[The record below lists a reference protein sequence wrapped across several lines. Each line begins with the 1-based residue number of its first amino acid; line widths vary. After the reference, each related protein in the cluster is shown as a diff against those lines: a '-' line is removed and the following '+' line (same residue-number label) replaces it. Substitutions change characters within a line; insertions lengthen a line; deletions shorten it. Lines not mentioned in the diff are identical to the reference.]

1 VDWSDID
8 VNEMRRGQEQG
19 SRGGVPSVDELLD
32 RAVSAINSGDRV
44 PAATLAG
51 EVLAVD
57 QDNTDAEDLLATS
70 GDAGE
75 IRRLTILFADLV
87 DSTVLSGRVEPETY
101 RVLVGRYREHVCQIV
116 DRYGGHIGSTKGDGL
131 LAMFGHPTAHDNDVR
146 RAVQAGLEITRKV
159 SHLSQQAQRRFGVE
173 IAVRVGVH
181 RGLVYLDTAQD
192 DVYGLAANLAARV
205 SSLAPRGTVVVS
217 EAIKTLVRKDFELED
232 RPAAPVK
239 GVDGLIT
246 HYQVVG
252 ERSETV
258 RIWRGPLVG
267 RDREVSRLERSWA
280 RAQDGTLTTP
290 CLVFRGESGI
300 GKSRLAS
307 VAVDMVLGSRA
318 TILEL
323 TGSPFHTDVGLHPV
337 RTLIEHRCGIDRSA
351 DPAERLRLLGREIRA
366 QGLDPITTVRLL
378 APVLGIAPEYGYQ
391 PAPAEGRKLQELIA
405 AGVGE
410 YLRACLGEGPALLVA
425 EDAHW
430 FDLWTIDVVG
440 ALLCANPRRLLVV
453 LTCRPEGWLPD
464 GWPMKVFDLAPLTD
478 EQTDELI
485 VALEPMLN
493 AAQRVAV
500 RERCDGIPFHI
511 EQVVAGL
518 EGSSGG
524 EPAVPEALYEP
535 FVARLNASAKAVPVA
550 EAAAIIGRYV
560 DGPLLRAV
568 SALSAEEV
576 DDVIDELEDAH
587 VLEPFGVDR
596 WRFRHELL
604 REVAAELA
612 PPSVRRGLHARAA
625 DALVAGVAGANPDWR
640 VVADHYER
648 AQRFDDAASAYQQVA
663 VDAGRRGAFDEA
675 RTYLTHALNGLD
687 NTPTGPQH
695 DRHERALRL
704 QRGFFASAAEGT
716 GSRAAAADFE
726 RCLQLRGTER
736 DGDLVATLIALAGYY
751 MSRGDLRRTVQVMES
766 LRDAPDEGRKFF
778 RPVVNSC
785 LAILAWLRGELDA
798 GRRGIDK
805 AIEDF
810 ATSDSDE
817 IYLAW
822 WFIPGDPIAEAFQF
836 LGLDCLVRGDL
847 AGARVQLARA
857 AARTD
862 RHGFPEGPWSRGYV
876 SFFEIWVHIEA
887 GQLDDAARLTTEMM
901 ERSERYGIE
910 QWRKMGLVVRAA
922 IETLVAVEDGNG
934 DRTASS
940 AGITPHTKLLD
951 AACAAAGI
959 YHGFLESIRARRLV
973 SAGQRDEAR
982 RNLDTA
988 LHKADN
994 NDEHFYDAERLRI
1007 RAHTHVDPDTRTA
1020 GFTAAA
1026 ELARRQGA
1034 ALFELRATLD
1044 DFELRGQPARAALVA
1059 AVSRMPTDGAMP
1071 EVSLARAALEQA
1083 DATRS

>member
-1 VDWSDID
+1 VS
-8 VNEMRRGQEQG
+8 ESPTRQERNSG
-19 SRGGVPSVDELLD
+19 APSVDELLD
-32 RAVSAINSGDRV
+32 RAVSAINRGDQLT
-44 PAATLAG
+44 AAALAD

-57 QDNTDAEDLLATS
+57 QDNTDAEDLLTTR

-75 IRRLTILFADLV
+75 IRRLTILFADVV
-87 DSTVLSGRVEPETY
+87 DSTALSTRVEPETY

-131 LAMFGHPTAHDNDVR
+131 LAMFGHPMAHEDDVR

-159 SHLSQQAQRRFGVE
+159 SHLSQQARRRFGVK

-192 DVYGLAANLAARV
+192 DVYGFAANLAARV
-205 SSLAPRGTVVVS
+205 SSLAPPGTVVVS
-217 EAIKTLVRKDFELED
+217 EAIETLVRKDFELQD

-252 ERSETV
+252 ERSETA

-267 RDREVSRLERSWA
+267 RHREVSRLKKSWA
-280 RAQDGTLTTP
+280 RAEAGTLTTP
-290 CLVFRGESGI
+290 GVVFRGEPGI

-307 VAVDMVLGSRA
+307 AAVDMVLSSGGA
-318 TILEL
+318 ILEL
-323 TGSPFHTDVGLHPV
+323 TGSPFHPDVGLHPV
-337 RTLIEHRCGIDRSA
+337 RTLIEHRCGIDRST
-351 DPAERLRLLGREIRA
+351 DPAERLRLLGNEIRA
-366 QGLDPITTVRLL
+366 QGLDPITTVPLL

-410 YLRACLGEGPALLVA
+410 YLRACLGGGPALVVA
-425 EDAHW
+425 EDVHW
-430 FDLWTIDVVG
+430 FDLWTIDAVG

-485 VALEPMLN
+485 VALEPTLN
-493 AAQRVAV
+493 SWQRAAVH
-500 RERCDGIPFHI
+500 ERCDGIPFHI

-524 EPAVPEALYEP
+524 ESAVPEALYEP
-535 FVARLNASAKAVPVA
+535 LIARLNASAKAVPVA
-550 EAAAIIGRYV
+550 EAAAIIGRDV
-560 DGPLLRAV
+560 DGPLLKAV

-576 DDVIDELEDAH
+576 DDVIDELEDAL
-587 VLEPFGVDR
+587 VLEPSGVDR

-604 REVAAELA
+604 REVAVELA

-625 DALVAGVAGANPDWR
+625 DALVAGVAGADPDWR
-640 VVADHYER
+640 VVAGHYER
-648 AQRFDDAASAYQQVA
+648 AQQYDDAASAYQQVA

-687 NTPTGPQH
+687 NTPPGSEH
-695 DRHERALRL
+695 DRRERALRL

-726 RCLQLRGTER
+726 RCLQLRGMER
-736 DGDLVATLIALAGYY
+736 DDDFVATLIAVAGYY
-751 MSRGDLRRTVQVMES
+751 MSRGDLRRTVKVMES
-766 LRDAPDEGRKFF
+766 LRDAPDGGRKFF

-805 AIEDF
+805 AVDDF

-847 AGARVQLARA
+847 AGAHAQLARA
-857 AARTD
+857 VARTD
-862 RHGFPEGPWSRGYV
+862 HLGFPQGSWSRGYV
-876 SFFEIWVHIEA
+876 SFFETWAHIEA
-887 GQLDDAARLTTEMM
+887 GQLDDAAALATDMI

-910 QWRKMGLVVRAA
+910 QWRKMGLVLRAA
-922 IETLVAVEDGNG
+922 IETLVSLEDGNG
-934 DRTASS
+934 DRTGSS
-940 AGITPHTKLLD
+940 ADSTSSTKLLD

-959 YHGFLESIRARRLV
+959 YHGFLESIRARRLI

-982 RNLDTA
+982 RTLDAA
-988 LHKADN
+988 LQKAND
-994 NDEHFYDAERLRI
+994 NDEHFYDAELLRI
-1007 RAHTHVDPDTRTA
+1007 RAHTHVDPDIQAA
-1020 GFTAAA
+1020 GFAAAA

-1044 DFELRGQPARAALVA
+1044 DFELRGQLARAALVA
-1059 AVSRMPTDGAMP
+1059 AVGRMPTDGAMA
-1071 EVSLARAALEQA
+1071 EVAFARAALDQA